1 MPEYKKV
8 RDRKDYCTLEEGLI
22 SGLVIDNY
30 YRLRYYIQLASLT
43 LLILC
48 AFYSN
53 SWRLCRALVNTI
65 TKSLLSGLF

>member
-1 MPEYKKV
+1 MPEYKKA
-8 RDRKDYCTLEEGLI
+8 RERKDYCTLEKGLI
-22 SGLVIDNY
+22 SALVIDNY

-53 SWRLCRALVNTI
+53 SWRLCRALVNTR

>member
-1 MPEYKKV
+1 MSCLIYINVIGAAMPEYKKV
-8 RDRKDYCTLEEGLI
+8 WDREDYCMLGKGLI
-22 SGLVIDNY
+22 SALVIDNY

-53 SWRLCRALVNTI
+53 S
-65 TKSLLSGLF
+65 